1 VSVDKTDTAG
11 EKMGQNHNR
20 LRAEERNFLIRVK
33 KAIFSNPFSDERL
46 DIDRTILGDL
56 PQAVSDGG
64 NRDKLLAQKV
74 TDKLGRII
82 GNRRHVV
89 QEFGGQDKKLLE
101 YGILFSIYHSF
112 CDDLDIL
119 IKEQL
124 AAGQSLCKVKFATD
138 CLGQITEKG
147 VDTHEA
153 ERFFGLFFQLRRT
166 FYFIDLIVGSSPCV
180 KRLRLDLWNNV
191 FTHDIGLYE
200 QYLWNRMEDF
210 STILLGETGTG
221 KGMAATAIGR
231 SGFIPWDNKKG
242 CFKESFTKA
251 FTALNLSQFPEELL
265 ESELFGHQ
273 KGAFTGA
280 IDNHEGL
287 FAHCSPFGA
296 IFLDEI
302 GEVSLPVQIKLLNIL
317 QERLF
322 SPVGSHRLQRFQGR
336 VIAATNQNL
345 QGLRET
351 GKFRD
356 DFYYRLCSDSIH
368 VPPLRQRLQ
377 EDPAELQ
384 RLLSRTVER
393 ILGSSSQD
401 LVNFINESICKSLP
415 ADYHWPGN
423 IRELEQCT
431 RRILLKRSYEG
442 DMINRD
448 CDDSGQFIQAVKQG
462 NFTARE
468 LLSGYCRQL
477 HRRLGSYDAVSK
489 RVGLDWRTV
498 KKHVES

>member
-1 VSVDKTDTAG
+1 
-11 EKMGQNHNR
+11 MGQDFKR
-20 LRAEERNFLIRVK
+20 LRAEERGFLIKVK

-46 DIDRTILGDL
+46 EIDRTILGDL
-56 PQAVSDGG
+56 PQTAEYSGK
-64 NRDKLLAQKV
+64 RDKLLAQKV
-74 TDKLGRII
+74 ADKLGQII
-82 GNRRHVV
+82 GNRKHAVR
-89 QEFGGQDKKLLE
+89 EFNGQDKKLLE
-101 YGILFSIYHSF
+101 YGILFSAYHRF
-112 CDDLDIL
+112 CDALDLL

-124 AAGQSLCKVKFATD
+124 AAGKNLCKVKFATD

-147 VDTHEA
+147 VDIHEA

-166 FYFIDLIVGSSPCV
+166 FYFINLIVGSSPCV
-180 KRLRLDLWNNV
+180 KKLRLDLWNNV

-221 KGMAATAIGR
+221 KGMAASAIGR
-231 SGFIPWDNKKG
+231 SGFIPWDNNKG
-242 CFKESFTKA
+242 CFKESFTRA
-251 FTALNLSQFPEELL
+251 FTSINLSQFPEELL

-287 FAHCSPFGA
+287 FARCSPFGA
-296 IFLDEI
+296 VFLDEI
-302 GEVSLPVQIKLLNIL
+302 GEVSLPVQIKLLTIL
-317 QERLF
+317 EERLF
-322 SPVGSHRLQRFQGR
+322 SPVGSHRSQRFQGR
-336 VIAATNQNL
+336 VIAATNQDL
-345 QGLRET
+345 QGLRKN
-351 GKFRD
+351 GRFRD

-377 EDPAELQ
+377 EDPTELQ
-384 RLLSRTVER
+384 RLLNRTVER

-401 LVNFINESICKSLP
+401 LVDFINQAIERSLSV
-415 ADYHWPGN
+415 DYHWPGN

-431 RRILLKRSYEG
+431 RRILLKRGYEG
-442 DMINRD
+442 DMTTRGCNNAE
-448 CDDSGQFIQAVKQG
+448 QFIQDIQQG
-462 NFTARE
+462 TLTARE

-477 HRRLGSYDAVSK
+477 HKALGSYDAVAQ

-498 KKHVES
+498 KKHVESLG